1 MLNVREDSSERERLC
16 AVLLSRMLLLY
27 TEMKTFSLRL
37 LTQLKKRFEKNIL
50 RCISWLRDFV
60 YFVCFEEWKNIDI
73 KYGERESRLST
84 SLWHKRRIYGKFTS
98 RCSSIYNKENN
109 KKGNAF
115 SSCIEKM
122 NENCLV
128 IWISISRA
136 LFIEKLFV

>member
-1 MLNVREDSSERERLC
+1 MWERTQARESGYVQSYSLECSFIHGNENIFPALTNTAEKALRKEYSAMHFLIARLC
-16 AVLLSRMLLLY
+16 IFRVLR
-27 TEMKTFSLRL
+27 RV
-37 LTQLKKRFEKNIL
+37 KKHRYKIWWE
-50 RCISWLRDFV
+50 RAPSV
-60 YFVCFEEWKNIDI
+60 YN
-73 KYGERESRLST
+73 
-84 SLWHKRRIYGKFTS
+84 LWHKRRIYGKFTS